1 MFMNHPRPLNE
12 MVILNEGYKIHIYK
26 LEELNIF
33 CDFLI
38 SENYIKKYISEK
50 INVGNYDKE
59 KELSEL
65 TQESKD
71 IIHEIFEEDLK
82 YY

>member
-1 MFMNHPRPLNE
+1 ML
-12 MVILNEGYKIHIYK
+12 ILNEGYKIHIYK

-38 SENYIKKYISEK
+38 SKNFIKKYITEK
-50 INVGNYDKE
+50 INVGKYDRE
-59 KELSEL
+59 KELSKL

-71 IIHEIFEEDLK
+71 IIHEIFKEDFK